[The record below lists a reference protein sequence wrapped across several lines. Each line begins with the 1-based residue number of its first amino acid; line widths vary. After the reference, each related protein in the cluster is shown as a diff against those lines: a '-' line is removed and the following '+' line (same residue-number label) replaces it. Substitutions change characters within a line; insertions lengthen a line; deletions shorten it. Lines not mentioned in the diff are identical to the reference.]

1 MITCWC
7 ARSFLKISH
16 QFPNFSNRRT
26 SKATFVWCNGILRS
40 IPFKK
45 FIKCQKR
52 EAVIIFLHQF
62 FERIQ
67 FYHNCVTSKFQ
78 FMLVRI
84 QRNNV
89 GSVLNHQKPTFIL
102 IPFYHNTDISST
114 LPSLFICFRA
124 EPLPAGDGIIKPG
137 YPPQWKGSLV
147 FYCFQYSNS
156 LDKLE
161 VIVLSEFI
169 SYPARLV

>member
-1 MITCWC
+1 MI
-7 ARSFLKISH
+7 LL
-16 QFPNFSNRRT
+16 QE
-26 SKATFVWCNGILRS
+26 L
-40 IPFKK
+40 IPL
-45 FIKCQKR
+45 QKR
-52 EAVIIFLHQF
+52 DAVIIFLHQF